1 MAEAHEKPKKHPVEA
16 SRENRFIAE
25 KLDEVADLLQQ
36 QGANLFRVRAYR
48 EAAQA
53 VSLMQSPVAGVLAED
68 GRTGLEAL
76 PAIGESITAAI
87 QEILETGDLVMI
99 KRLRGSLDPEKLFQS
114 IPGVGPKLAEQ
125 IHDQLGIETLEAL
138 EVAAHSGQLREI
150 PGMGSR
156 RVRGIQHSLAE
167 ILARR
172 RPFRPRQER
181 PFPSINTI
189 LDVDE
194 EYRKRAAAKDLPFIT
209 PKRFNPAGKA
219 WLPILHTQRDDWHFT
234 ALFSNTALSHQL
246 KRTQDW
252 VVIYYERDNEPEG
265 QCTVVFEK
273 RGPLAGKRVIRGHER
288 ACAEYYS
295 SRAG

>member
-1 MAEAHEKPKKHPVEA
+1 MTEVHGKTEKITNKA
-16 SRENRFIAE
+16 LDENRFIAE
-25 KLDEVADLLQQ
+25 KLSEVSDLLQQ
-36 QGANLFRVRAYR
+36 QNANQFRVRAYR

-53 VSLMQSPVAGVLAED
+53 VALMQGSISTVLAEG
-68 GRTGLEAL
+68 GRAGLEAL
-76 PAIGESITAAI
+76 PAIGESIAAAI
-87 QEILETGDLVMI
+87 QEILETGNLVMI
-99 KRLRGSLDPEKLFQS
+99 QRLRGSLDPEKLFQS
-114 IPGVGPKLAEQ
+114 VPGIGPKLAEQ

-138 EVAAHSGQLREI
+138 EVAAHNGQLREI
-150 PGMGSR
+150 PGIGSR

-172 RPFRPRQER
+172 RPRRPRQEQ
-181 PFPSINTI
+181 PLPPIAAI

-194 EYRKRAAAKDLPFIT
+194 EYRKRAAAKDLPVIT
-209 PKRFNPAGKA
+209 PKRFNPTGEA
-219 WLPILHTQRDDWHFT
+219 WLPIMHTQRGDWHFT
-234 ALFSNTALSHQL
+234 ALFSNTSLSHQL

-288 ACAEYYS
+288 ACAEYYG
-295 SRAG
+295 SRVG

>member
-1 MAEAHEKPKKHPVEA
+1 MTDIHEKPNKVRDQT
-16 SRENRFIAE
+16 SGENRFIAK

-36 QGANLFRVRAYR
+36 QNGNQFRVRAYR
-48 EAAQA
+48 EAAQTVA
-53 VSLMQSPVAGVLAED
+53 LMQSPIAKVLAEG

-76 PAIGESITAAI
+76 PAIGVSIAAAI
-87 QEILETGDLVMI
+87 QEILETGDLALI
-99 KRLRGSLDPEKLFQS
+99 QRLRGSLDPEKLFQS
-114 IPGVGPKLAEQ
+114 VPGIGPKLAEQ

-138 EVAAHSGQLREI
+138 EVAAYNGKLREI
-150 PGMGSR
+150 PGMGPR

-172 RPFRPRQER
+172 RPLRPRQEQ
-181 PFPSINTI
+181 PLPPINTI

-219 WLPILHTQRDDWHFT
+219 WLPILHTQRDDWHYT

-273 RGPLAGKRVIRGHER
+273 RGPMAGKRVIRGHER

>member
-1 MAEAHEKPKKHPVEA
+1 MTDIHEKPNKARDQA
-16 SRENRFIAE
+16 SDENRFITE

-36 QGANLFRVRAYR
+36 QNGNQFRVRAYR
-48 EAAQA
+48 EAAQTVA
-53 VSLMQSPVAGVLAED
+53 MMQSSIAKVLAEG

-76 PAIGESITAAI
+76 PAVGESIAAAI
-87 QEILETGDLVMI
+87 KEILETGDLALI
-99 KRLRGSLDPEKLFQS
+99 QRLRGALDPEKLFQ
-114 IPGVGPKLAEQ
+114 IVPGIGPKLAEQ

-138 EVAAHSGQLREI
+138 EVAAHNGQLREI
-150 PGMGSR
+150 PGIGSR

-172 RPFRPRQER
+172 RPRRPRQEQ
-181 PFPSINTI
+181 PLPPISAI

-194 EYRKRAAAKDLPFIT
+194 EYRKRAAANDLPVIT
-209 PKRFNPAGKA
+209 PKRFNPTGSA
-219 WLPILHTQRDDWHFT
+219 WLAILHTQRDDWHFT
-234 ALFSNTALSHQL
+234 ALFSNSLLSHQL

-273 RGPLAGKRVIRGHER
+273 RGPLIGKRVIRGHEG
-288 ACAEYYS
+288 ACVEYYR
-295 SRAG
+295 SREG

>member
-1 MAEAHEKPKKHPVEA
+1 MAKALEKPKKSPTEA
-16 SRENRFIAE
+16 SSENRFIAE
-25 KLDEVADLLQQ
+25 KLDEVANLLQQ
-36 QGANLFRVRAYR
+36 QNANLFRVRAYR
-48 EAAQA
+48 EAAQKVA
-53 VSLMQSPVAGVLAED
+53 LMQSPVSKILAEG
-68 GRTGLEAL
+68 GRTGLEVL
-76 PAIGESITAAI
+76 PAIGESISAAI
-87 QEILETGDLVMI
+87 QEILETGNLVMI
-99 KRLRGSLDPEKLFQS
+99 QRLRGSLDPEKLFQS

-138 EVAAHSGQLREI
+138 EVAAHNGKLREI
-150 PGMGSR
+150 PGMGPR

-172 RPFRPRQER
+172 RPLRPRQEQ
-181 PFPSINTI
+181 PLPPINTI

-194 EYRKRAAAKDLPFIT
+194 EYRKRAAVKDLPFIT

-246 KRTQDW
+246 KRTKDW
-252 VVIYYERDNEPEG
+252 VVIYYERDDEPEG

-273 RGPLAGKRVIRGHER
+273 RGPMAGKRVIRGHER
-288 ACAEYYS
+288 ACAEFYI
-295 SRAG
+295 SREG